1 MLKETLRRVP
11 LPILGITS
19 VVILPLFAVYLTLS
33 IFGVVVMCIFER
45 DTNAEE
51 N

>member
-1 MLKETLRRVP
+1 MRNFARRVP
-11 LPILGITS
+11 LPILGIAS

-33 IFGVVVMCIFER
+33 IFGAVVMCIFER